1 MVPPFFE
8 RQPFIQSFRKYL
20 YRVYSMTSNRDKI
33 MKKTS
38 RAPAYFLVKSIR
50 CKTLRKKKKRQGKNS
65 ALKWDN
71 VTREKLAGYL
81 RQGGLMTAFFRG

>member
-20 YRVYSMTSNRDKI
+20 YCVYSMTSNRDKI
-33 MKKTS
+33 VKKTS

-50 CKTLRKKKKRQGKNS
+50 RKTLRKKKKKRQGKNS

-71 VTREKLAGYL
+71 VTERNWLV
-81 RQGGLMTAFFRG
+81 TSD